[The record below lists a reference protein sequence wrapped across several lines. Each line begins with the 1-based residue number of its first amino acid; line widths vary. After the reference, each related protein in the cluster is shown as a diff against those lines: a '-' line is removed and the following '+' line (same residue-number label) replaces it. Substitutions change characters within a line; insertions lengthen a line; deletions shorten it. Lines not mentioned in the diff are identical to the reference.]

1 MKKKTLYLF
10 DLDGVLINSK
20 NNMKVSW
27 NSVLKKINLKITFK
41 KYFSL
46 IGNPFLNILKK
57 LRIDEKHFKIIETE
71 YGKNSIKNM
80 NKIKLYP
87 KVKYTLNK
95 LLKEKKIIGIL
106 TSKDKV
112 RTRIILRK
120 FKLNLKIV
128 LCPTK
133 GKLGKPNPYQI
144 INLIEKKKIR
154 KDDVVYIGDMPVDK
168 LTAQNAGIDYIHCN
182 YGYSPR
188 KFKNKFSINRLDN
201 IIKYNMGI

>member
-1 MKKKTLYLF
+1 MKKKIIYLF

-20 NNMKVSW
+20 NNMKISW
-27 NSVLKKINLKITFK
+27 ISVQKKTNLKIPFK

-57 LRIDEKHFKIIETE
+57 LKINEGYFKIVQTE
-71 YGKNSIKNM
+71 YNKNSIKNM

-87 KVKYTLNK
+87 GVKGTLNK

-112 RTRIILRK
+112 RTRIILKK
-120 FKLNLKIV
+120 FKLKFKII
-128 LCPTK
+128 LCPVK
-133 GKLGKPNPYQI
+133 GKFGKPNPYQI
-144 INLIEKKKIR
+144 INLIKKMKIR
-154 KDDVVYIGDMPVDK
+154 KHKVVYVGDMLVDK
-168 LTAQNAGIDYIHCN
+168 LTAKNAGIDYIHCN
-182 YGYSPR
+182 YGYSP
-188 KFKNKFSINRLDN
+188 KKIKNKFSINRLNN